1 MMFRFKG
8 VQMYRRMDQHA
19 FYVACT
25 DDEYELPIA
34 VADTV
39 TELADMVGVTRSSI
53 YSMMSRKQG
62 HYYKIDE
69 QEET

>member
-1 MMFRFKG
+1 
-8 VQMYRRMDQHA
+8 MDKHA

-25 DDEYELPIA
+25 DDELELPIA

-39 TELADMVGVTRSSI
+39 TELADLVGVTRSSI

-62 HYYKIDE
+62 HYYKITEADE
-69 QEET
+69 